1 MPRIA
6 RVVVEGIPHHVIQR
20 GNRNQQVFFSDEDR
34 RTYLEILKIQMDL
47 HRIQIW
53 AWCLMDTHV
62 HFVAVPSQREGFHR
76 AFAETHRLYSRRIN
90 FREGWRGYLFQGRFL
105 SFPMDEKHLY
115 ASVRYVENN
124 PVRAGI
130 TPKAEDFPWSS
141 ARAHVLGAPDPILSR
156 CYLEQEMEDW
166 GGFLRSGTQDDDI
179 KEMDHHARTG
189 RPLGDVSFIDNLERL
204 LGRRLL
210 KQKPGPR
217 TRAQSFVLN

>member
-1 MPRIA
+1 
-6 RVVVEGIPHHVIQR
+6 
-20 GNRNQQVFFSDEDR
+20 
-34 RTYLEILKIQMDL
+34 
-47 HRIQIW
+47 
-53 AWCLMDTHV
+53 
-62 HFVAVPSQREGFHR
+62 
-76 AFAETHRLYSRRIN
+76 
-90 FREGWRGYLFQGRFL
+90 
-105 SFPMDEKHLY
+105 MDEKHLY

-130 TPKAEDFPWSS
+130 TPKAEDYPWSS
-141 ARAHVLGAPDPILSR
+141 ARAHILGTPDPILSR

-179 KEMDHHARTG
+179 KELDHHARTG
-189 RPLGDVSFIDNLERL
+189 RPLGDASFIDNLERL